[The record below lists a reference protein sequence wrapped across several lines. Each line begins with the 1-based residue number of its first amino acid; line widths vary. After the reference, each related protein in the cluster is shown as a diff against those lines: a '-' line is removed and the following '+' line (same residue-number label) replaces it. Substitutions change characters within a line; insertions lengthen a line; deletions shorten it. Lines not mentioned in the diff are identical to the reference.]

1 MSFTRR
7 QARYTPSMPRLRGSI
22 HLGVV
27 EFLVLALLLAFL
39 VGLMLLP
46 YWLQG

>member
-1 MSFTRR
+1 
-7 QARYTPSMPRLRGSI
+7 MPRLRGSI